1 MEDQARGE
9 QFCDMKK
16 ITTKAVFKPYDQQQ
30 AMLLPPSLD
39 ELIAPGHL
47 VRVVNECI
55 EQMDLSE
62 VLNTYPGGG
71 ASAYHPKMLI
81 KVLSYSYA
89 QKIYSG
95 RRIAKALQQ
104 DVTFMWMAGM
114 QRPDFRTLNL
124 FRSGALKQTMESVFT
139 SMLLFLLEHGYVTM
153 EEYFADGTD
162 VRADANRHKAVWK
175 KNSERFKQKAE
186 EKIKELLREID
197 RLNEAEDKLYGD
209 RDLEEFGGNGTLNE
223 AHIRKQVSRLNKII
237 ETTSGK
243 QARKAKSISKQLQQQ
258 QQKLQR
264 YRQQLNT
271 AAERSGYSK
280 TDPDATMM
288 RTKTDELLPAYN
300 VMLGTE
306 NQMIVNCSV
315 HQNPNDGA
323 NFSNHLCQLKR
334 FIGTLPQSITA
345 DCIFGTEENYHL
357 LEQESIDNYLKFP
370 AFHSEQ
376 TRLHQSNQFHK
387 DNFHYEE
394 TTDSYRCAQGKRLHY
409 HHTVLNKNRNGF
421 LSESKVYES
430 ETCAGCPVAQHCKKG
445 AGNRTLTVNERL
457 EHYKQQ
463 ARDNLGSEKGIRLRK
478 KRGWDVESVIG
489 DIKGNQNFRRF
500 HLRGIKKVKA
510 EMGLISLAHN
520 LRKIHLQQLQK
531 AA

>member
-1 MEDQARGE
+1 
-9 QFCDMKK
+9 MKK

-39 ELIAPGHL
+39 ELIAAGHL

-104 DVTFMWMAGM
+104 DVTFMWIAGM

-124 FRSGALKQTMESVFT
+124 FRSGTLKQTMESVFT
-139 SMLLFLLEHGYVTM
+139 SMLLFLLERGYVTM

-162 VRADANRHKAVWK
+162 MRADANRHKAVWK

-186 EKIKELLREID
+186 EKIKTLLREID
-197 RLNEAEDKLYGD
+197 RLNEAEDQQYGD
-209 RDLEEFGGNGTLNE
+209 RDLEEFGGNGTLSE
-223 AHIRKQVSRLNKII
+223 AHIQQQVSKLNALI
-237 ETTSGK
+237 ENTTGK
-243 QARKAKSISKQLQQQ
+243 QARQAQSISKQLQQQ

-264 YRQQLNT
+264 YRQQLDT
-271 AAERSGYSK
+271 AGERSGYSR

-288 RTKTDELLPAYN
+288 RTKTEELLPAYN

-323 NFSNHLCQLKR
+323 NFSNHLCQLKG
-334 FIGTLPQSITA
+334 FTGTLPESITG
-345 DCIFGTEENYHL
+345 DSIFGTEENYHL
-357 LEQESIDNYLKFP
+357 LEQENIDNYLKFP
-370 AFHSEQ
+370 SFHYEQ
-376 TRLHQSNQFHK
+376 TRQHQSNIFHK
-387 DNFHYEE
+387 DNFPYDA
-394 TTDSYRCAQGKRLHY
+394 TSDSYRCPQGKNLIYRNR
-409 HHTVLNKNRNGF
+409 VLNKNRNGF
-421 LSESKVYES
+421 SSESKAYES
-430 ETCAGCPVAQHCKKG
+430 ESCAGCPLAQQCKKG
-445 AGNRTLTVNERL
+445 AGNRTITINERL

-463 ARDNLGSEKGIRLRK
+463 ARDNLSSEKGIRLRK
-478 KRGWDVESVIG
+478 KRGCDVESVIG

-500 HLRGIKKVKA
+500 HLRGIKKVEA

-520 LRKIHLQQLQK
+520 LRKIHHQQLQK